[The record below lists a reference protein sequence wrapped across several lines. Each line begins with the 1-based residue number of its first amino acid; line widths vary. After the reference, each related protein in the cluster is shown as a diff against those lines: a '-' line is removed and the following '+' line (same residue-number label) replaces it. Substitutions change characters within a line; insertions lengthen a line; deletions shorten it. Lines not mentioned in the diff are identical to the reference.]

1 MAVYEFIENKGE
13 FTSHCLNSLWPPG
26 EFIMAMYEF
35 IKIRGIHNTLPEFLL
50 LAGEFTFAA

>member
-1 MAVYEFIENKGE
+1 
-13 FTSHCLNSLWPPG
+13 
-26 EFIMAMYEF
+26 MAMYEF